1 MPTKSRPKQRRR
13 QGGSGLQDLA
23 EVGQQF
29 MSEASGRAEDAL
41 RRARKQVQDTV
52 RTLEKRRDAEM
63 KNLRARLQDLNINV
77 SGLERRYRTLEKR
90 VEKQLQT
97 LSKRTLR
104 ATDFEKRMRGL
115 EADIRRY
122 AGLGARTAA
131 GPTRGTAA
139 KAKTARRKSGPK
151 RAAAKRR
158 AKTAVRTAKTTRR
171 RKAAPARP
179 AATTTAPT
187 AGGESSPT

>member
-122 AGLGARTAA
+122 AGLGARTTA

-139 KAKTARRKSGPK
+139 KAKAARRKSGPK

-187 AGGESSPT
+187 SGGESSTT